1 MIQEQPAPYNY
12 DRKHR
17 IFGLTAVFLIYG
29 TLGYY
34 IQATNIARP
43 EIVASFKSTALI
55 SWSVSIPALA
65 GAFVTLIFGKL
76 SDMYGRRIILLISL
90 IFALVGC
97 ILSAFSPDFIFLII
111 SMSIASLG
119 IGALMPLVLA
129 VVGDIYPPIE
139 RSKWIGLLNIPMG
152 ISTLFGNVLG
162 GFITEALSWKF
173 VFWSVVP
180 FLVVSIIL
188 VPIGILPLSN
198 RGVKHKIDFRGCF
211 LAVMASS
218 TLIIGISIAGA
229 PYPWLSVQV
238 TGLLLIS
245 LIFWIL
251 FIRSEYG
258 AKEPVLDPQVFQ
270 NRSFN
275 TVAVTTFLS
284 TFGQIGMMVYFLMFL
299 QGVQGIRTSISGWIF
314 FPFTFL
320 MAFIGVPVGF
330 LLARTKRYKYLY
342 IIGYSIVTVQMAGIL
357 FLEAETPAGWCLLAA
372 IIGGMGLGAIPT
384 VNTMVVQNVI
394 PKRLLG
400 AAMGALSFC
409 LLMGISISPSILS
422 YAMNTTYAKTLTLP
436 DRLLQVGD
444 KALLEEVKSPDIL
457 QSEEKRTELR
467 KEFEKMGDE
476 GAILYQQ
483 TFNAIRDAMESGLR
497 KVFLIGAITA
507 LLSFLLILT
516 IPEIPIGSGAEPE

>member
-1 MIQEQPAPYNY
+1 MIQEQPASYNY
-12 DRKHR
+12 DRRHR
-17 IFGLTAVFLIYG
+17 ILGLTGIFLIYG

-43 EIVASFKSTALI
+43 EIVASFESTALI
-55 SWSVSIPALA
+55 SWSVSIPALV
-65 GAFVTLIFGKL
+65 GAFVTLVFGKL

-90 IFALVGC
+90 IFALIGTV
-97 ILSAFSPDFIFLII
+97 LSAFSPNFIFLIV
-111 SMSIASLG
+111 SMSIGSLG
-119 IGALMPLVLA
+119 IGALMPLVMA
-129 VVGDIYPPIE
+129 VVGDMYPPVE

-152 ISTLFGNVLG
+152 IATLFGNVLG
-162 GFITEALSWKF
+162 GFITEALNWKF

-180 FLVVSIIL
+180 FLVLSIIL
-188 VPIGILPLSN
+188 VPIGIPPLAN
-198 RGVKHKIDFRGCF
+198 RGVKHKIDIRGSF
-211 LAVMASS
+211 LAILASS
-218 TLIIGISIAGA
+218 TIIIGISIAGA

-238 TGLLLIS
+238 TGLLFIS

-258 AKEPVLDPQVFQ
+258 AAEPILDPTVFH

-299 QGVQGIRTSISGWIF
+299 QGVQGIRTTISGWIF

-357 FLEAETPAGWCLLAA
+357 FLKAETPAGWCLLAA

-384 VNTMVVQNVI
+384 VNTMVVQNAI

-409 LLMGISISPSILS
+409 LLMGISISPTVLS
-422 YAMNTTYAKTLTLP
+422 YAMNTSYARNLALP
-436 DRLLQVGD
+436 DALYRMDD
-444 KALLEEVKSPDIL
+444 KSILEDVKRPDIL
-457 QSEEKRTELR
+457 QSEEERARLR
-467 KEFEKMGDE
+467 EKFEEIGDE
-476 GAILYQQ
+476 GGILFQQ
-483 TFNAIRDAMESGLR
+483 TFDAVRDAMESGLR

-516 IPEIPIGSGAEPE
+516 IPEIPIGNGADQE